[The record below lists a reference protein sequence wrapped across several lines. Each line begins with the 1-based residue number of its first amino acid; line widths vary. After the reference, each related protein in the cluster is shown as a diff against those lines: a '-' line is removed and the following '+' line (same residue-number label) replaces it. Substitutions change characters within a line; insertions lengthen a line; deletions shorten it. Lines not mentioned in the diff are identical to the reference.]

1 MLKEI
6 LSISGKPG
14 LQKLISNSS
23 NAIIVESLIDG
34 KRFPAYSNSKIIALE
49 DISIYTEAEDMPL
62 KEVFKRISAKEN
74 GKSALSHKEPTEKI
88 LAYFEE
94 IVPEY
99 DKERV
104 YVSDMKK
111 IIQWYNLLTEKGMLD
126 LDEEAKEEEKKE
138 IRHGKLV
145 AVATGKVL
153 AMTQAKDEAFATCA
167 MGDGVVI
174 EPEKGVIVAPADG
187 KITALMKPSLHAI
200 GIETKEGLNLLIHIG
215 IDTVKLDGKGFKSF
229 VKSGQEVKAGD
240 KLVEF
245 DINLIKK
252 EGYSP
257 DVMVVVLEDSNLP
270 KVAYKTGEKTVAGK
284 TVVAEF

>member
-1 MLKEI
+1 MNIFNFQLNA
-6 LSISGKPG
+6 LV
-14 LQKLISNSS
+14 LQLIFVKLQITNYVKRNFIHFRKLISNSS

-111 IIQWYNLLTEKGMLD
+111 IIQWYNLLTDKGMLD

-138 IRHGKLV
+138 
-145 AVATGKVL
+145 A
-153 AMTQAKDEAFATCA
+153 
-167 MGDGVVI
+167 
-174 EPEKGVIVAPADG
+174 
-187 KITALMKPSLHAI
+187 
-200 GIETKEGLNLLIHIG
+200 
-215 IDTVKLDGKGFKSF
+215 
-229 VKSGQEVKAGD
+229 
-240 KLVEF
+240 
-245 DINLIKK
+245 
-252 EGYSP
+252 
-257 DVMVVVLEDSNLP
+257 
-270 KVAYKTGEKTVAGK
+270 
-284 TVVAEF
+284 

>member
-138 IRHGKLV
+138 NEKKKKEKSELDI
-145 AVATGKVL
+145 ANA
-153 AMTQAKDEAFATCA
+153 EAFQLAKELSKEHNTEVAAICKKYTTN
-167 MGDGVVI
+167 GNPKTIKNI
-174 EPEKGVIVAPADG
+174 EDTK
-187 KITALMKPSLHAI
+187 SL
-200 GIETKEGLNLLIHIG
+200 IEELK
-215 IDTVKLDGKGFKSF
+215 KLK
-229 VKSGQEVKAGD
+229 
-240 KLVEF
+240 
-245 DINLIKK
+245 
-252 EGYSP
+252 
-257 DVMVVVLEDSNLP
+257 
-270 KVAYKTGEKTVAGK
+270 
-284 TVVAEF
+284 

>member
-62 KEVFKRISAKEN
+62 KEVFKRISAKEKRISAKEN

-138 IRHGKLV
+138 
-145 AVATGKVL
+145 A
-153 AMTQAKDEAFATCA
+153 
-167 MGDGVVI
+167 
-174 EPEKGVIVAPADG
+174 
-187 KITALMKPSLHAI
+187 
-200 GIETKEGLNLLIHIG
+200 
-215 IDTVKLDGKGFKSF
+215 
-229 VKSGQEVKAGD
+229 
-240 KLVEF
+240 
-245 DINLIKK
+245 
-252 EGYSP
+252 
-257 DVMVVVLEDSNLP
+257 
-270 KVAYKTGEKTVAGK
+270 
-284 TVVAEF
+284 

>member
-111 IIQWYNLLTEKGMLD
+111 SFSGTTCSPRRECWTWMKKPKKKRKKKPNLLLKH
-126 LDEEAKEEEKKE
+126 KEVGVPRK
-138 IRHGKLV
+138 
-145 AVATGKVL
+145 
-153 AMTQAKDEAFATCA
+153 AF
-167 MGDGVVI
+167 G
-174 EPEKGVIVAPADG
+174 
-187 KITALMKPSLHAI
+187 PSQ
-200 GIETKEGLNLLIHIG
+200 LLFISDHRCFNSS
-215 IDTVKLDGKGFKSF
+215 DS
-229 VKSGQEVKAGD
+229 SS
-240 KLVEF
+240 
-245 DINLIKK
+245 IKNI
-252 EGYSP
+252 
-257 DVMVVVLEDSNLP
+257 LR
-270 KVAYKTGEKTVAGK
+270 
-284 TVVAEF
+284 

>member
-49 DISIYTEAEDMPL
+49 DISIYTEAE
-62 KEVFKRISAKEN
+62 
-74 GKSALSHKEPTEKI
+74 
-88 LAYFEE
+88 
-94 IVPEY
+94 Y

-138 IRHGKLV
+138 
-145 AVATGKVL
+145 A
-153 AMTQAKDEAFATCA
+153 
-167 MGDGVVI
+167 
-174 EPEKGVIVAPADG
+174 
-187 KITALMKPSLHAI
+187 
-200 GIETKEGLNLLIHIG
+200 
-215 IDTVKLDGKGFKSF
+215 
-229 VKSGQEVKAGD
+229 
-240 KLVEF
+240 
-245 DINLIKK
+245 
-252 EGYSP
+252 
-257 DVMVVVLEDSNLP
+257 
-270 KVAYKTGEKTVAGK
+270 
-284 TVVAEF
+284 